1 MRASLRKH
9 IAKPFWLSVA
19 LFAVVGLW
27 RYFDGV
33 WQDAPKSANPF
44 DLTWI
49 TIVAIALAAGT
60 FILAMFSIFTP
71 TAFNRISQL
80 LGWEEK
86 QESSVA
92 RPNLPSVLDAG
103 APLKCPKC
111 GYTDN
116 FRQTGLVN
124 LTGAGGSV
132 KIAGREFGFFGK
144 KQAES
149 LWCNNCGYVFYRRIN
164 A

>member
-1 MRASLRKH
+1 MRASIRKH
-9 IAKPFWLSVA
+9 IIKPFWLTVA
-19 LFAVVGLW
+19 LFVVVGLW

-33 WQDAPKSANPF
+33 WQNAPKTVSPL
-44 DLTWI
+44 DPTWTTLVVI
-49 TIVAIALAAGT
+49 AIVTGT
-60 FILAMFSIFTP
+60 FILALFSIFTP
-71 TAFNRISQL
+71 TAFNRIAQL

-86 QESSVA
+86 QELSV
-92 RPNLPSVLDAG
+92 PGPSLSSVLDAG

-111 GYTDN
+111 GHVDN
-116 FRQTGLVN
+116 FKQTGLVN

-132 KIAGREFGFFGK
+132 KIAGREFGFSVK

-149 LWCNNCGYVFYRRIN
+149 LWCDYCGYVFYRRIT

>member
-9 IAKPFWLSVA
+9 IVKPFWLTVA
-19 LFAVVGLW
+19 LFVVVGLW

-33 WQDAPKSANPF
+33 WQQAPKNISPF
-44 DLTWI
+44 DPTWT
-49 TIVAIALAAGT
+49 TIVLIAIATGT
-60 FILAMFSIFTP
+60 ITLAMFSVFTP
-71 TAFNRISQL
+71 TAFNRITQL

-86 QESSVA
+86 QESSVSG
-92 RPNLPSVLDAG
+92 PNLPSVLDAG
-103 APLKCPKC
+103 VALKCPKC
-111 GYTDN
+111 GHTDN
-116 FRQTGLVN
+116 FMQTGLVS

-149 LWCNNCGYVFYRRIN
+149 LRCDYCGYVFYRRIT